1 MEYVRIFLWDVS
13 TVLDMSDSKT
23 ISFLGCYPRMQCL
36 FQEWDMWQKVNKN
49 HSRMEVQP
57 KGWGFTSVAP
67 DIVAAYS
74 WNAHGPTERPVGNQ
88 NNVANQHFEVSS

>member
-1 MEYVRIFLWDVS
+1 
-13 TVLDMSDSKT
+13 
-23 ISFLGCYPRMQCL
+23 
-36 FQEWDMWQKVNKN
+36 
-49 HSRMEVQP
+49 MEVQP

>member
-1 MEYVRIFLWDVS
+1 
-13 TVLDMSDSKT
+13 
-23 ISFLGCYPRMQCL
+23 MQCL

-74 WNAHGPTERPVGNQ
+74 LECAWTNLKDL
-88 NNVANQHFEVSS
+88 